1 MRTQRVLID
10 DRIELSVKW
19 TEKGGIFIHHTDTK
33 STLQKLVD
41 RGILLSPSVDL
52 GCKDVPGQAKKDTKS
67 TLQKLDDKETLL
79 SPSVD
84 LGCKDVPGQAKKDV
98 LCCVI
103 KGNDDVPSPSSK
115 VLASSEQSP
124 NS

>member
-52 GCKDVPGQAKKDTKS
+52 GCKDVPGQAKKD
-67 TLQKLDDKETLL
+67 
-79 SPSVD
+79 
-84 LGCKDVPGQAKKDV
+84 V